1 MVANW
6 SKLGG
11 VGKVQWIRGVHSIT
25 KAWQVSKAHT
35 ISNAQQAKSKH
46 DKHIKSTH
54 TIKCTNYPSCQLGGN
69 RGINLNKFV
78 QQCIALKVTSGL
90 ATKMTEKILRHQDH
104 YFCTAQSHD
113 PHVMDVQCDHDI
125 DHYVD
130 LDAGEVVGH
139 DHDGSGG
146 AGQHLCTAYLGRRKH
161 WMAAWTPVPPMDLVR
176 PPATPTWTPACSTYG
191 ATTAKVPPCPAMA
204 WGPQSPPWGR
214 WTSVP
219 GPRTTRRSMG
229 VPSISASRVSIHS
242 FISWHEYGCGVS
254 IFAELNNKIK

>member
-1 MVANW
+1 MNQLEQICSAMYCLESN
-6 SKLGG
+6 
-11 VGKVQWIRGVHSIT
+11 IRT
-25 KAWQVSKAHT
+25 
-35 ISNAQQAKSKH
+35 
-46 DKHIKSTH
+46 
-54 TIKCTNYPSCQLGGN
+54 C
-69 RGINLNKFV
+69 
-78 QQCIALKVTSGL
+78 
-90 ATKMTEKILRHQDH
+90 HQDDRDD
-104 YFCTAQSHD
+104 FEASGSLLLCTAQSHD

-176 PPATPTWTPACSTYG
+176 PPATPTWTPACLTCG

-204 WGPQSPPWGR
+204 WDPQSPPWGR

-219 GPRTTRRSMG
+219 GPLTTRRSMG

-242 FISWHEYGCGVS
+242 FIS
-254 IFAELNNKIK
+254 